1 MLNETAERR
10 VWGFYGAAPI
20 AVVEY
25 AKWGTVVKH
34 ASMGALAK
42 IQRDGALSGER
53 KWPESCKSL
62 NVTRR
67 EEIGTDSIGF
77 GRADFGQCRIC
88 TAVFDQWRDGCARRV
103 VVRLQRMRLLRR
115 DAPAPPHLKSTKVP
129 RFDQLGVV
137 LRGLLGRDRKIPEI
151 CEDFDDGA
159 ALPGQI
165 EMVLAPV

>member
-1 MLNETAERR
+1 VLNETAERR

-53 KWPESCKSL
+53 KWPESCKSS

-88 TAVFDQWRDGCARRV
+88 ATVFDQWRDGCA
-103 VVRLQRMRLLRR
+103 QRI
-115 DAPAPPHLKSTKVP
+115 
-129 RFDQLGVV
+129 V
-137 LRGLLGRDRKIPEI
+137 LRL
-151 CEDFDDGA
+151 
-159 ALPGQI
+159 
-165 EMVLAPV
+165 